1 MADVSIAQHYHQRT
15 KYDPETLAAKSK
27 SAGLDWSQQPVP
39 YKDYKIG
46 HSVDLKP
53 YLEKV
58 SERAPKKAPE
68 EPSEGASDSAN
79 PDFADAD
86 WRWWQRL
93 SRLLIDSY
101 GLTAKV
107 MTFSGEPMY
116 LRSAPSAGG
125 LYPAELYVVSRGTS
139 LLPAGLYNY
148 QVRTHSLWRFWDD
161 HPWQDLQAA
170 CFWHPSLETTQLA
183 IVVTTI
189 FQRSAWRYQD
199 RAYRRVLLDS
209 GHLLGNLE
217 VAATLCDYRPHL
229 IGGFADELVNKLLYL
244 NSEEESAIA
253 LLALADL
260 FQVEQNLPI
269 ARSALPSPIHTGVT
283 AHPDGQLLNYLHQ
296 HTLISA
302 DSGFGQQ
309 QQKDPN
315 TPIFPVG
322 PASAAAALDTALAD
336 TDKSDLSLEDLKSG
350 SSESESSESNDAK
363 SNDSPTDDNSTAV
376 GTPPNQSAPA
386 DKYNFPFG
394 ITASTKTV
402 PMAWGDYLADLEQTL
417 LTRRSTRRYIRAP
430 LQKADLFALLDFTYH
445 PNHYQLQE
453 FDASPD
459 YFDLSLIETFVAV
472 SNVAD
477 LEPGCYYY
485 APQSE
490 ELRQIR
496 FSQFEKDLHFL
507 CLGQN
512 LGKDAGAV
520 IFHTA
525 DLGRAIAKY
534 GDRAYRY
541 LHMDA
546 GHLGQRLN
554 LAATRRDIGVSG
566 IAGFFDDQVNELLS
580 IPSEEAV
587 LYITTIGKKPIR

>member
-15 KYDPETLAAKSK
+15 KYHPETLAAKSQ
-27 SAGLDWSQQPVP
+27 SSGLDWSKQPIP

-53 YLEKV
+53 YLEKQP
-58 SERAPKKAPE
+58 PKDQTSAAE
-68 EPSEGASDSAN
+68 FEPTDN
-79 PDFADAD
+79 T
-86 WRWWQRL
+86 WRWWRRL

-125 LYPAELYVVSRGTS
+125 LYPTELYLVSRGTS

-161 HPWQDLQAA
+161 DPWQNLQTA
-170 CFWHPSLETTQLA
+170 CFWHPALETTQLA
-183 IVVTTI
+183 LVVTTI
-189 FQRSAWRYQD
+189 FQRSAWRYLD
-199 RAYRRVLLDS
+199 RAYRRVFLDA

-217 VAATLCDYRPHL
+217 VAGTLCDYRPHL
-229 IGGFADELVNKLLYL
+229 IGGFADELMNQLLYL
-244 NSEEESAIA
+244 NSEVESTIA

-260 FQVEQNLPI
+260 FEIEQTLSP
-269 ARSALPSPIHTGVT
+269 ARSTLPSPIHRNTTVI
-283 AHPDGQLLNYLHQ
+283 PDGQLLSYLHR

-302 DSGFGQQ
+302 NSDFSPQSI
-309 QQKDPN
+309 N
-315 TPIFPVG
+315 TPILPVD
-322 PASAAAALDTALAD
+322 SAAAPLDAALSDANNLTGAD
-336 TDKSDLSLEDLKSG
+336 LEEPSQ
-350 SSESESSESNDAK
+350 
-363 SNDSPTDDNSTAV
+363 PDDNEPAVTKPPAVDSAST
-376 GTPPNQSAPA
+376 

-394 ITASTKTV
+394 IAASTKTL
-402 PMAWGDYLADLEQTL
+402 PIYWGDRLTELEQTL
-417 LTRRSTRRYIRAP
+417 LTRRSTRRYAQVP

-445 PNHYQLQE
+445 PEHYQQQE
-453 FDASPD
+453 FDVCPD
-459 YFDLSLIETFVAV
+459 YFDLSVIETFVAI
-472 SNVAD
+472 SNVD
-477 LEPGCYYY
+477 GLEPGCYYY
-485 APQSE
+485 APQAE

-496 FSQFEKDLHFL
+496 FNQFYKDLHFL
-507 CLGQN
+507 CLGQD
-512 LGKDAGAV
+512 LGRDAGAV

-525 DLGRAIAKY
+525 DLEQAIAKH

-554 LAATRRDIGVSG
+554 LAATRRQVGVSG

-580 IPSEEAV
+580 IPEEEAV
-587 LYITTIGKKPIR
+587 LYITTIGKKPTG